1 MQYYFSVL
9 PKCDKC
15 TYNFIHKLCL
25 IYIVYSR
32 LVKKKK
38 KKQAELKL
46 NLAQLV
52 YLPVMDN

>member
-25 IYIVYSR
+25 INIVYSI
-32 LVKKKK
+32 LVEKKKK
-38 KKQAELKL
+38 KLKL